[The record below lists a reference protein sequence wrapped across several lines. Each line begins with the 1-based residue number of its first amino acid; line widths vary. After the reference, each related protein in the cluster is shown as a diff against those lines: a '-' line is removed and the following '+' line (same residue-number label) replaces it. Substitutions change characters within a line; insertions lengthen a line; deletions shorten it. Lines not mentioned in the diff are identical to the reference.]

1 MKARLALVHYTA
13 PPVTGGVESVM
24 AAQARQLQSAGYEVR
39 LVAGRGDAEL
49 LPELDS
55 RHPDVADVTH
65 GLQAGKDVRR
75 RFLALQ
81 ARLQERLACLLADRD
96 LVIAH
101 NVMTMP
107 FNLPLVA
114 ALAELKLPLIA
125 WTHDVAWLNE
135 QYEDFQQPEWPY
147 QLMGQPQRGVTYVA
161 ISHLRQRELART
173 FRIPSSAIP
182 VVPNGIE
189 PNEFVGI
196 RPRALQLLKA
206 ASALNADPLLLVP
219 QRVAP
224 AKRLEL
230 AIDAAARLRRRLPG
244 LRMVVTGPL
253 GPHSLDDQ
261 AYAAKLVEHRA
272 HLGLES
278 VVSFLFEQPRNG
290 SEHAVRSEDVA
301 DMYRVSDVVV
311 MPSGS
316 EGFGL
321 PVLEAA
327 VARVPLVC
335 ADIPVLR
342 EVGGDEMFTFPVDGD
357 GRDVA
362 AAVARALES
371 KAVRHRRLI
380 LKRFAWPGVLET
392 TERIIAEALAP
403 PVAIAQ

>member
-1 MKARLALVHYTA
+1 
-13 PPVTGGVESVM
+13 M
-24 AAQARQLQSAGYEVR
+24 AAQARHLRGAGYDVR

-49 LPELDS
+49 VPEFDS
-55 RHPDVADVTH
+55 RHPDVASVTH
-65 GLQAGKDVRR
+65 GLQDGRDV
-75 RFLALQ
+75 LAEFESLR
-81 ARLQERLACLLADRD
+81 ARLRTRLESMLSDRD

-107 FNLPLVA
+107 FNLPLAA
-114 ALAELKLPLIA
+114 ALVDLDTPLIA
-125 WTHDVAWLNE
+125 WTHDVAWLNS
-135 QYEDFQQPEWPY
+135 QYEAFQRLEWPFRI
-147 QLMGQPQRGVTYVA
+147 MGEAQAGATYVA
-161 ISHLRQRELART
+161 ISRVRQREMARA
-173 FRIPSSAIP
+173 FRISASAIP

-196 RPRALQLLKA
+196 GSRALDLLKC
-206 ASALNADPLLLVP
+206 ASALDADPLLLVP

-230 AIDAAARLRRRLPG
+230 AIDAAAELRRSMPKLRL
-244 LRMVVTGPL
+244 VVTGPL
-253 GPHSLDDQ
+253 GPHNLDDQ

-272 HLGLES
+272 RLGLED
-278 VVSFLFEQPRNG
+278 VVSFLFEQRWAG
-290 SEHAVRSEDVA
+290 SGHAVRSEDVA

-342 EVGGDEMFTFPVDGD
+342 EVGGEDLYTFPVRGD
-357 GRDVA
+357 GGDVA
-362 AAVARALES
+362 AAIERALAS
-371 KAVRHRRLI
+371 AAVRQRRLI
-380 LKRFAWPGVLET
+380 LSRFAWRCVLAS
-392 TERIIAEALAP
+392 TERVIDAALDDA
-403 PVAIAQ
+403 VAVGQ

>member
-1 MKARLALVHYTA
+1 MKPRLALVHYTA

-24 AAQARQLQSAGYEVR
+24 AAQARQLEGAGYDVR

-49 LPELDS
+49 VPELDS
-55 RHPDVADVTH
+55 RHPDVADITH
-65 GLQAGKDVRR
+65 GLQAGKDMRR
-75 RFLALQ
+75 SFIALRN
-81 ARLQERLACLLADRD
+81 RLRERLSCLLADRD

-107 FNLPLVA
+107 FNLPLAA
-114 ALAELKLPLIA
+114 ALAELEVPLIA
-125 WTHDVAWLNE
+125 WTHDVAWLNG
-135 QYEDFQQPEWPY
+135 QYEAFQRPEWPFRV
-147 QLMGQPQRGVTYVA
+147 MGQAQPSVTYVA
-161 ISHLRQRELART
+161 ISRLRQRELAKT
-173 FRIPSSAIP
+173 FHLPASAIP
-182 VVPNGIE
+182 VVPNGID
-189 PNEFVGI
+189 PNEFVRIG
-196 RPRALQLLKA
+196 PRALRLLKGA
-206 ASALNADPLLLVP
+206 GALDADPLLLVP

-230 AIDAAARLRRRLPG
+230 AIDAAADLRRRMPG
-244 LRMVVTGPL
+244 LRLVVTGPL

-272 HLGLES
+272 RLRLEA
-278 VVSFLFEQPRNG
+278 VVSFLFEQRWAG

-342 EVGGDEMFTFPVDGD
+342 EVGGDELYTFPARGD

-362 AAVARALES
+362 AAVQRALES
-371 KAVRHRRLI
+371 KSVRQRRLI
-380 LKRFAWPGVLET
+380 LNRYAWRCVLRS
-392 TERIIAEALAP
+392 TEQIITDALEP